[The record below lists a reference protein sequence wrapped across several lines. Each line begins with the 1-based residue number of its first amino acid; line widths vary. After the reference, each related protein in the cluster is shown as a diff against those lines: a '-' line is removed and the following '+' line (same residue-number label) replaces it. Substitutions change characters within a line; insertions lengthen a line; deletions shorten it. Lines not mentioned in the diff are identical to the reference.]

1 MYKEKE
7 GNICSTV
14 VMNGNS
20 SVLQAKTFHSKEHW
34 MTKYYVFIF
43 NKVSKVKKDEQLLRS
58 KHVVK

>member
-14 VMNGNS
+14 VMNGNA

-34 MTKYYVFIF
+34 MAKYYVFIF